1 MQYIIKNKTKKN
13 PPSYVDLKQPA
24 TILWIQTKHCHH
36 TKPVHSSLFSFV
48 SISPCMTE
56 VELAPCLD
64 SLGGDGQR

>member
-1 MQYIIKNKTKKN
+1 MQYIRKKIRKT
-13 PPSYVDLKQPA
+13 PTHVDLKQPA